1 MCSLK
6 NDHEVHILVCK
17 VYSGSLHLSHEPS
30 LLPPKVS
37 ITLISNIRDWLASY
51 ETYIDG
57 IMLQVH
63 FYIWLLPWNIMS
75 VRFIHVLG
83 VVQVHL
89 FCFVCSFFNL
99 LLWSPMMWI
108 YHSLL
113 ICCLVDWWTSGFS
126 CKHSGTPP
134 FGGHMYLFLLSVC
147 TRVGLLGH
155 RVCTCVM
162 SVSIQQRALLSKVTI
177 PISTPPTRRTSMW
190 VPVASYCPKHTLN
203 ATTSSQGRTGNP
215 QGQQR
220 KTRNKLKPPIKW
232 NLNRKPVLF
241 WGQSQYRLLWD
252 AVGMGEGLDLGP
264 TKQRSWTRVPLSKE
278 SPPDC
283 KRSQL
288 RLCFSLPLLRLKG
301 SAL

>member
-1 MCSLK
+1 MDIWVLLQTFWHTSL
-6 NDHEVHILVCK
+6 
-17 VYSGSLHLSHEPS
+17 
-30 LLPPKVS
+30 
-37 ITLISNIRDWLASY
+37 
-51 ETYIDG
+51 
-57 IMLQVH
+57 
-63 FYIWLLPWNIMS
+63 
-75 VRFIHVLG
+75 
-83 VVQVHL
+83 
-89 FCFVCSFFNL
+89 
-99 LLWSPMMWI
+99 
-108 YHSLL
+108 
-113 ICCLVDWWTSGFS
+113 WWT
-126 CKHSGTPP
+126 H
-134 FGGHMYLFLLSVC
+134 V
-147 TRVGLLGH
+147 
-155 RVCTCVM
+155 
-162 SVSIQQRALLSKVTI
+162 
-177 PISTPPTRRTSMW
+177 PISAECMHQSGIAGSQGMHMCYVSKYTAKSFIFKSDYTNFHSSHQENEH
-190 VPVASYCPKHTLN
+190 VSSSCFILPKHTLN

-232 NLNRKPVLF
+232 NLNRKPVLV